1 MTDFLAQ
8 CRLDGRVTIVT
19 GGGSGIGR
27 AAAHALAQVGASVAV
42 TDVDEAAAQAV
53 AARISSGGGVAR
65 AHGMD
70 ITDPAQVDA
79 VIDAIAEDQGG
90 IDILVNNAG
99 ISVRYRS
106 TEIST
111 EDWNRVVDVNLN
123 GQFYCARA
131 AGKHMLAAK
140 RGAIVMVASIMGL
153 TGGGLYPNA
162 AYHASKGAIVNL
174 TRSLGVE
181 WGAAG
186 IRVNSVAPTYVRTN
200 LTERMLENNKTL
212 DYILD
217 NTPMGRLADP
227 DEIAAAILFLA
238 SDAASMIT
246 GHTLPIDGGWVAR

>member
-8 CRLDGRVTIVT
+8 CRLDGRIAIVT
-19 GGGSGIGR
+19 GGGSGIGQ
-27 AAAHALAQVGASVAV
+27 ATAVALAQAGAVVAV
-42 TDVDEAAAQAV
+42 TDIDEAAAATV
-53 AARISSGGGVAR
+53 AAAISSDGGAAR
-65 AHGMD
+65 AHGLD
-70 ITDPAQVDA
+70 ITDPAQVDG
-79 VIDAIAEDQGG
+79 VIDRIAGDHGR

-111 EDWNRVVDVNLN
+111 DDWNHVVDVNLN

-131 AGKHMLAAK
+131 VGRHMEAAK

-181 WGAAG
+181 WGPVG
-186 IRVNSVAPTYVRTN
+186 IRVNSVAPTYVRTS

>member
-8 CRLDGRVTIVT
+8 CRLDGRIAIVT

-27 AAAHALAQVGASVAV
+27 AAALALAQVGACVAV
-42 TDVDEAAAQAV
+42 TDLDEAAAQEV
-53 AARISSGGGVAR
+53 AAQISSDGGVAQ

-79 VIDAIAEDQGG
+79 VIDAIAQDQGG

-111 EDWNRVVDVNLN
+111 EDWNRVVDVNLT

-131 AGKHMLAAK
+131 AGKHMLAAE

-153 TGGGLYPNA
+153 TGGGMHANA
-162 AYHASKGAIVNL
+162 AYHASKGAVVNL

-181 WGAAG
+181 WGVAG

-200 LTERMLENNKTL
+200 LTEQMLENNQTL
-212 DYILD
+212 SYILD

>member
-8 CRLDGRVTIVT
+8 NRLDGRVAIVT

-27 AAAHALAQVGASVAV
+27 AAALALAQVGAVVAV
-42 TDVDEAAAQAV
+42 TDIDEAAAAAV
-53 AARISSGGGVAR
+53 AAEISSAGGVAQ

-79 VIDAIAEDQGG
+79 AIDRIADARGG

-99 ISVRYRS
+99 ISVRHRS

-131 AGKHMLAAK
+131 VGKHMEAAK

-153 TGGGLYPNA
+153 TGGGLFPNA

-181 WGAAG
+181 WGPVG
-186 IRVNSVAPTYVRTN
+186 IRVNSVAPTYVRTT
-200 LTERMLENNKTL
+200 LTERMLENNETL
-212 DYILD
+212 NYILD

>member
-1 MTDFLAQ
+1 MTDFMAQ
-8 CRLDGRVTIVT
+8 IRLDGRVAIVT

-27 AAAHALAQVGASVAV
+27 ATAHALAQAGAIVAV
-42 TDVDEAAAQAV
+42 TDIDAAAAQTV
-53 AARISSGGGVAR
+53 AAEITSGGGMAQ
-65 AHGMD
+65 AHGLD
-70 ITDPAQVDA
+70 ITDPARVDSVA
-79 VIDAIAEDQGG
+79 GRVAADHGR

-111 EDWNRVVDVNLN
+111 EDWDQVVNVNLN

-131 AGKHMLAAK
+131 VGRHMEAA
-140 RGAIVMVASIMGL
+140 RQGAIVMVASIMGL

-181 WGAAG
+181 WGPAG
-186 IRVNSVAPTYVRTN
+186 IRVNAVAPTYVRTN
-200 LTERMLENNKTL
+200 LTQRMLENNKTL